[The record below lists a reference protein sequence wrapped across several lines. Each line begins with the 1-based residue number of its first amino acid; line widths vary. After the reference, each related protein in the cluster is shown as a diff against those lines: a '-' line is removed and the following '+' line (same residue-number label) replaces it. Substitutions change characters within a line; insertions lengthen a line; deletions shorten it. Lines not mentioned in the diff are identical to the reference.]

1 MPMGPLDVSIHLL
14 NFAAPAVFV
23 AALTALLGRLL
34 WSKRPSALM
43 WWSQLAINFAV
54 CLAASAFGLWFF
66 GRDGMMAT
74 YGALVLG
81 CATSQW
87 VMMRGWTRF

>member
-1 MPMGPLDVSIHLL
+1 MGPQDLSIHLL
-14 NFAAPAVFV
+14 NFAAPAAFV
-23 AALTALLGRLL
+23 AALMLLFSRIL
-34 WSKRPSALM
+34 WSKRPQALM

-54 CLAASAFGLWFF
+54 CLTASVLGLWFF

-74 YGALVLG
+74 YGALVLA

-87 VMMRGWTRF
+87 VMQRGWRD